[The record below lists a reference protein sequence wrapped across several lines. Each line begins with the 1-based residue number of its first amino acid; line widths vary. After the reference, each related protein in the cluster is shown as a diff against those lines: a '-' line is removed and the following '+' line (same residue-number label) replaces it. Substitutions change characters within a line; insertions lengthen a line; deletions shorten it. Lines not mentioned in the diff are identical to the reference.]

1 MTEERAG
8 TDGWRSVTLADVDS
22 TNAEALRRAQN
33 GEQGPLWIRALCQS
47 QGRGRQ
53 GREWVSEPGN
63 VYASLLL
70 TEPVE
75 PGRLTQLS
83 FVTALAVH
91 DAVSS
96 CLENVAERPKLTV
109 KWPND
114 VLLGGAKISG
124 ILLESSSLAAGTSV
138 LVVGVGINV
147 RHHPETAL
155 YPTTHLRDH
164 CPQSD
169 VTAVF
174 EALVGAFKARYE
186 QWRGGEGFARI
197 REVWL
202 ELAHGVGQPV
212 QVKLPDRTLDGVFE
226 GLSDDGALILRV
238 SDGEQVPVHAGDLFL
253 QNTGCGATL
262 KGGD

>member
-1 MTEERAG
+1 MSGELAG
-8 TDGWRSVTLADVDS
+8 TEGWRSVTLADVDS
-22 TNAEALRRAQN
+22 TNAEALRRAHQ
-33 GEQGPLWIRALCQS
+33 GEAGPLWIRALCQS

-70 TEPVE
+70 TEPVD

-83 FVTALAVH
+83 FVAALAAH

-96 CLENVAERPKLTV
+96 CLESEPDAGAITL

-124 ILLESSSLAAGTSV
+124 ILLESSSVATGGSV
-138 LVVGVGINV
+138 VVIGIGLNV
-147 RHHPETAL
+147 RHHPQTTL

-164 CPQSD
+164 YAKAD

-174 EALVGAFKARYE
+174 GALAEAFKARYE
-186 QWRGGEGFARI
+186 QWRGGEGFAEI
-197 REVWL
+197 RECWL
-202 ELAHGVGQPV
+202 QRAHGIGEEV
-212 QVKLPDRTLDGVFE
+212 QIALPDGTLSGVFE
-226 GLSDDGALILRV
+226 GLGDDGAMILRMK
-238 SDGEQVPVHAGDLFL
+238 DGTEYPVHAGDLFL
-253 QNTGCGATL
+253 QNTGRGAIPQREE
-262 KGGD
+262 

>member
-1 MTEERAG
+1 MTEELAG
-8 TDGWRSVTLADVDS
+8 TDGWRSVTLEDVDS
-22 TNAEALRRAQN
+22 TNADALRRAQN
-33 GEQGPLWIRALCQS
+33 GEKGPLWIRALCQS

-96 CLENVAERPKLTV
+96 CLATVAERPELTV

-124 ILLESSSLAAGTSV
+124 ILLESSSLAPDCNV
-138 LVVGVGINV
+138 LVVGIGINV
-147 RHHPETAL
+147 RHHPQTTL

-164 CPQSD
+164 CPKAD

-174 EALVGAFKARYE
+174 EALVEAFKARYE
-186 QWRGGEGFARI
+186 QWRGGKGFAEI

-202 ELAHGVGQPV
+202 ERAHGVGQAV
-212 QVKLPDRTLDGVFE
+212 RITLPDRTLDGVFE
-226 GLSDDGALILRV
+226 ALGDDGALILRM
-238 SDGEQVPVHAGDLFL
+238 SDGTQYPIHAGDLFL
-253 QNTGCGATL
+253 QNTGRDATPQ
-262 KGGD
+262 GDE